1 MSARKSQRKEFD
13 EDQKSL
19 IESLRAEGK
28 STDTIAAILMVGKER
43 VRRHL
48 KENGM
53 DCYQNNRAPRQNVTA
68 EPKEVVVDYP
78 DFSEALCRGVQTQS
92 FFIEGQ
98 PMGRIARIKHQ
109 ERIDNAIKICTS
121 CPIQER
127 CLDYALKAEPY
138 GIWGGTTE
146 IEREYLRSK
155 LGINCLREIS
165 LGRVARKARLGF
177 QSPSL
182 IASYDMQF
190 GRSNIV
196 KKRLAQ
202 GV

>member
-1 MSARKSQRKEFD
+1 MSTGKSQRKEFD

-19 IESLRAEGK
+19 IKSLREEGK

-68 EPKEVVVDYP
+68 EPKDITVDYP
-78 DFSEALCRGVQTQS
+78 DFSQAVCRGVETQA

-109 ERIDNAIKICTS
+109 ERIDNAIQICTS
-121 CPIQER
+121 CSIQER

-155 LGINCLREIS
+155 LGINCAREIS

-182 IASYDMQF
+182 VASYDSQF
-190 GRSNIV
+190 GRSKIV
-196 KKRLAQ
+196 KKRLTQ

>member
-1 MSARKSQRKEFD
+1 MSTGKSQRKEFD

-19 IESLRAEGK
+19 IKSLREEGK

-43 VRRHL
+43 VRRYL

-68 EPKEVVVDYP
+68 EPKDITVDYP
-78 DFSEALCRGVQTQS
+78 DFSQAVYRGVETQA

-109 ERIDNAIKICTS
+109 ERIDNAIQICIS
-121 CPIQER
+121 CPMQEQ

-155 LGINCLREIS
+155 LGINCAREIS

-182 IASYDMQF
+182 VASYDSQF
-190 GRSNIV
+190 GRSKIV
-196 KKRLAQ
+196 KKRLTQ